1 MDKDSYKKKFKTLKV
16 VLQDSFKNLGIDSKL
31 KEQEFLSAWDDVVG
45 DKIASIAQP
54 DYIRFKI
61 LFVNVA
67 DPIWIQ
73 QLSLME
79 DMIVDKLNRQSDRK
93 LIEKI
98 RFRFGKI
105 QRGRDQIKGNTEKIR
120 ERRLSPLERE
130 GIERE
135 LKPIKN
141 QEIKDALKRLMVKG
155 VVQREES

>member
-1 MDKDSYKKKFKTLKV
+1 MDKNSYKKKFKTLKV

-31 KEQEFLSAWDDVVG
+31 KEQEFLSTWDDVVG
-45 DKIASIAQP
+45 GKIASIAQP

-61 LFVNVA
+61 LFVSVA

-105 QRGRDQIKGNTEKIR
+105 QRGRDQIKANTEKIR